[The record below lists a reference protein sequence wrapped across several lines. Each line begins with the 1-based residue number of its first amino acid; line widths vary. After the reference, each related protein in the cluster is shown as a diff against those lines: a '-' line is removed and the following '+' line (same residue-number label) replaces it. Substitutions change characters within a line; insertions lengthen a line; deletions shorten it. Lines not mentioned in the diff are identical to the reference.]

1 MNARACALALM
12 LLAAPLA
19 TTGCAHLDYMGETYS
34 PTSHVDIY
42 YSSDNVTRPY
52 ASMGEAIVTGDQLV
66 SGDKMQTMIRRE
78 AMKRGA
84 DAVILESMETYK
96 AGESTSWS
104 QHETEKTD
112 RKGRTHTQTEGSAN
126 TSDTEKKRI
135 HALFIRYKAGDAH
148 DHDDHGDHGDHG
160 DHDHDGH

>member
-1 MNARACALALM
+1 MKARAQCITLALLAT
-12 LLAAPLA
+12 LLAAA
-19 TTGCAHLDYMGETYS
+19 GCAHLDYMGETYS

-42 YSSDNVTRPY
+42 YSEDNVPRAWT
-52 ASMGEAIVTGDQLV
+52 AMGEAIVTGDQLV
-66 SGDKMQTMIRRE
+66 SGDKMQEKLRRE

-112 RKGRTHTQTEGSAN
+112 QHGRTHTRTEGSAT
-126 TSDTEKKRI
+126 TSDSDKKRM
-135 HALFIRYKAGDAH
+135 HALFVRYKPAAQGETRDR
-148 DHDDHGDHGDHG
+148 DHER
-160 DHDHDGH
+160 DHDGH